1 MTENTNQDRRAQFDA
16 VFRPLQRSLYGTA
29 LRTTRNADDARD
41 VVQET
46 ALRAYRTFGNF
57 VEGTN
62 AKAWLFTIMH
72 SVLKNRFRRRAAEPK
87 ALSLDADDGR
97 FDAALVDSRVVQPG
111 ASSVAPELEDALGR
125 LPEDYRVAVLLV
137 DVEELTYEEAA
148 AALDCPV
155 GTLRSRLHRG
165 RRALYPELY
174 EYARRMGFLKK
185 D

>member
-1 MTENTNQDRRAQFDA
+1 MAENADQDRRAHFDA
-16 VFRPLQRSLYGTA
+16 VFGPLQRSLYATA

-57 VEGTN
+57 VAGTN

-72 SVLKNRFRRRAAEPK
+72 SVLKNRSRHRAAVPE

-97 FDAALVDSRVVQPG
+97 FDAALLDSRVVPPG
-111 ASSVAPELEDALGR
+111 ASSVTLALDDALGR
-125 LPEDYRVAVLLV
+125 LPDEYRNAVLLV
-137 DVEELTYEEAA
+137 DVEDLTYEEAA
-148 AALDCPV
+148 AVLNCPV

-165 RRALYPELY
+165 RRALYVELY
-174 EYARRMGFLKK
+174 EYARRMGLLRK